1 MTSSYQP
8 PVALQE
14 SKTFMHQTDIN
25 KLVATQSLLAKDK
38 LKDVRLRLSTL
49 FQSTLELEKLMGI
62 LFDEL
67 KPILEIDCIRFQH
80 ETNNIRHTVGRQA
93 KHQVS
98 YRLTSGDSYYGD
110 ISFSRSKRIRE
121 EELSFIES
129 LMDLFVFPLRNAL
142 QYRQAIEFAL
152 TDPLT
157 GAGNRQSMSKSL
169 KHEVELAN
177 RYQQPLCILMLDID
191 HFKKFND
198 QYGHQTG
205 DLVLQSVS
213 SMVKGCIRNSDQLFR
228 YGGEE
233 FLVILNQSELE
244 QALNIAE
251 RVRSEISKTPVF
263 KEGREPVT
271 VSIGV
276 ANYVEGSH
284 EDLIKAADMALYK
297 AKNTGRNKV
306 CRGTMVT
313 NSFQINS

>member
-1 MTSSYQP
+1 MSSSYQP

-14 SKTFMHQTDIN
+14 SKTFMHQMDIN
-25 KLVATQSLLAKDK
+25 KLVASHSLPNKEK

-49 FQSTLELEKLMGI
+49 FQSTLELEKLIHI

-67 KPILEIDCIRFQH
+67 KPVLEIDCIRFQH
-80 ETNNIRHTVGRQA
+80 EINNIQQVVGRQA

-98 YRLTSGDSYYGD
+98 YRLTSGDSYFGD
-110 ISFSRSKRIRE
+110 ICFSRSRRIRE
-121 EELSFIES
+121 EELVFIES
-129 LMDLFVFPLRNAL
+129 LMDLFVFPLRNTL
-142 QYRQAIEFAL
+142 MYRQAIEYAL

-157 GAGNRQSMSKSL
+157 GAGNRQSMVNSL
-169 KHEVELAN
+169 KHEVEMAN

-191 HFKKFND
+191 HFKQFND
-198 QYGHQTG
+198 NYGHQTG

-213 SMVKGCIRNSDQLFR
+213 TMIKGCIRNSDQLFR

-244 QALNIAE
+244 QALLIAE
-251 RVRSEISKTPVF
+251 RIRSEIAHTPVF

-276 ANYVEGSH
+276 ANYVEGSY
-284 EDLIKAADMALYK
+284 EELISAADKALYQ
-297 AKNTGRNKV
+297 AKNSGRNQV
-306 CRGTMVT
+306 CRATTASKDLKV
-313 NSFQINS
+313 NS